1 MVASLDSMEVVIS
14 LAFKKVATAEITELV
29 IAKISQLLATVEVTM
44 MATTTAT
51 AINIAAEVFAD
62 PRG

>member
-1 MVASLDSMEVVIS
+1 MVASLDSMEEVIS

-44 MATTTAT
+44 MATTTT